1 MFFSPLLHA
10 TWHGLTPTDL
20 VFPFFIFVVGGAMS
34 FSFKKA
40 IESRCFNWLNIIRR
54 TFLLIGIGVLL
65 NAFPFQISFN
75 DLRFPGVL
83 QRIGICFILTAV
95 LIRFIPTKH
104 LWKTVFVMLA
114 CYFFLLNSVAS
125 TPYSPEN
132 NLVKI
137 VDELVLGQNHMYSG
151 LGFAFDP
158 EGIVSTISA
167 TITCL
172 LGFILVQRVQVSQ
185 SSENRFESK
194 TSMFII
200 GLGLGRVDLSHR

>member
-1 MFFSPLLHA
+1 MGLQQISKPSRDESLDVLRGLALAGMLLVNNPGSWSHVFTPLLHA

-83 QRIGICFILTAV
+83 
-95 LIRFIPTKH
+95 
-104 LWKTVFVMLA
+104 
-114 CYFFLLNSVAS
+114 
-125 TPYSPEN
+125 PE
-132 NLVKI
+132 
-137 VDELVLGQNHMYSG
+137 
-151 LGFAFDP
+151 F
-158 EGIVSTISA
+158 
-167 TITCL
+167 
-172 LGFILVQRVQVSQ
+172 R
-185 SSENRFESK
+185 
-194 TSMFII
+194 
-200 GLGLGRVDLSHR
+200 